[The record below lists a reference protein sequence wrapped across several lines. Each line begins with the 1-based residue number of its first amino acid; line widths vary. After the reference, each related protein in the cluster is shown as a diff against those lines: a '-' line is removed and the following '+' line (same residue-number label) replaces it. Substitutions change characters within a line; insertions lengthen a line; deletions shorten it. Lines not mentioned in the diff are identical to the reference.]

1 MKVHPRGRSAEKKK
15 ATKAAIRE
23 VYLNGPK
30 REVQIT

>member
-1 MKVHPRGRSAEKKK
+1 MKVHPRGRSAEK